1 MDVTAYAMTRAVDLP
16 FDEIVECVTAA
27 LATEGFG
34 LAANPA
40 LEPLAAART
49 SASSGRWR
57 VSSVLVAL
65 AAGLLLGLALGTVGG
80 GGAVL
85 AVPVLIYL
93 LGQSVHAA
101 TAESLLVV
109 VGAAAAGAIGHA
121 RHGTVCWQLA
131 GAFAAAAI
139 PGSIVGTVA
148 NRGVSAEPL
157 LSAFAILLLGVAVMT
172 WRRAGA
178 RAGVGDGVCPPIRLA
193 VVAGLG
199 MSVGLLTGLFGVGGG
214 FAVVPAL
221 ALGLRV
227 PIRRAIATS
236 LVIVTGISA
245 VGFRRNISSPARTS
259 RWPPRCRSRSR
270 RS

>member
-1 MDVTAYAMTRAVDLP
+1 M
-16 FDEIVECVTAA
+16 
-27 LATEGFG
+27 
-34 LAANPA
+34 
-40 LEPLAAART
+40 
-49 SASSGRWR
+49 
-57 VSSVLVAL
+57 LVAL

-121 RHGTVCWQLA
+121 RHGTVCWHLA

-178 RAGVGDGVCPPIRLA
+178 RAGVGDELCPPLRLA

-227 PIRRAIATS
+227 PMRRAIATS

-245 VGFRRNISSPARTS
+245 VGFAEHLLAGSHVAWATTLPFAIAAILTASAGAAIGARLPRRALAHGFALLLGAVAMYLLVSVVATGG
-259 RWPPRCRSRSR
+259 PPHG
-270 RS
+270 